1 MPVASA
7 PNCDKQMSPDIAKCL
22 KFRGGEGDVNHAG
35 KGGKCMIET
44 RERKKGGCRSHVEE
58 LRLHV
63 IVDMEPLR
71 GLN

>member
-1 MPVASA
+1 
-7 PNCDKQMSPDIAKCL
+7 MS
-22 KFRGGEGDVNHAG
+22 NHTG

-44 RERKKGGCRSHVEE
+44 RERKVVARSHVEE

-63 IVDMEPLR
+63 IDDMEPLR